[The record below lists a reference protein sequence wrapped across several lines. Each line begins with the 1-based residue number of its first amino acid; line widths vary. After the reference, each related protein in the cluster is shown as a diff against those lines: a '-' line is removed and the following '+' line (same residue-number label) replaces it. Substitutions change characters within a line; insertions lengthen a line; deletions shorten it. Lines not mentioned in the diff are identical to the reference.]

1 MIKLYRLTA
10 VKLYQKSIYKE
21 KEKKYEV
28 FNAEVNDSNDDNFF
42 SKFKEKKKVN
52 NKIIAL
58 FKKTVNKMFK
68 FK

>member
-21 KEKKYEV
+21 KEKKYSV